1 MKKTG
6 NQWNKNG
13 EGYTDLTAGMALCRV
28 AKEERRQDMGRKRNC
43 RRTVKE
49 NIIISSLG
57 RKDHPAGMQIAVKEA
72 GLAYVSGMNQPPQ
85 WTLWLK
91 AVCTGTF

>member
-1 MKKTG
+1 MSYLIDG
-6 NQWNKNG
+6 VNIQ
-13 EGYTDLTAGMALCRV
+13 DFCRY
-28 AKEERRQDMGRKRNC
+28 NY
-43 RRTVKE
+43 TVKE

-57 RKDHPAGMQIAVKEA
+57 RKDHPAGMQIAAKEA